1 MKELMMKATSGDMR
15 PEELERSIRGS
26 DSSEMRYRRA
36 IVGVS
41 LIGMAAMGFVALLQT
56 GVVKKLPDPPVDT
69 PNFDTEKVNT
79 SEEAFSYGMPDAP
92 LVLVT
97 HATNI
102 AIAAAGPADRHR
114 DRPWLPL
121 TALAMALPQAAIAAK
136 YLFYQMPKVDK
147 AWCPYCVVDALTHF
161 ATVALTIPEAARAL
175 GFDAGKPQA
184 STAGRVPR

>member
-1 MKELMMKATSGDMR
+1 MKELLMEATSGDMN
-15 PEELERSIRGS
+15 PEELARSIRY
-26 DSSEMRYRRA
+26 DDRREMRARRA
-36 IVGVS
+36 IVGAS
-41 LIGMAAMGFVALLQT
+41 LLGMAAMGIVALLQT
-56 GVVKKLPDPPVDT
+56 GIVKTLPDPPVDT

-97 HATNI
+97 HAINV
-102 AIAAAGPADRHR
+102 AIAAAGPADRYR

-121 TALAMALPQAAIAAK
+121 AALAMALPQAGMAAK

-161 ATVALTIPEAARAL
+161 ATVALTLPEAARAL
-175 GFDAGKPQA
+175 GFGGDDAD
-184 STAGRVPR
+184 TAGQVAA

>member
-1 MKELMMKATSGDMR
+1 MKQLLMQATSGDMSA
-15 PEELERSIRGS
+15 EELERSIR
-26 DSSEMRYRRA
+26 DDDRREMRNRRA

-41 LIGMAAMGFVALLQT
+41 LIGMAAMGIVTLLQT
-56 GVVKKLPDPPVDT
+56 GIVRKLPDPPVDT

-92 LVLVT
+92 LVLVS

-102 AIAAAGPADRHR
+102 AIAAAGPAGRYA

-121 TALAMALPQAAIAAK
+121 AAAAVALPQAAIAAK

-161 ATVALTIPEAARAL
+161 ATVALTIPEALRAL
-175 GFDAGKPQA
+175 GVRSPGAA
-184 STAGRVPR
+184 EVPA